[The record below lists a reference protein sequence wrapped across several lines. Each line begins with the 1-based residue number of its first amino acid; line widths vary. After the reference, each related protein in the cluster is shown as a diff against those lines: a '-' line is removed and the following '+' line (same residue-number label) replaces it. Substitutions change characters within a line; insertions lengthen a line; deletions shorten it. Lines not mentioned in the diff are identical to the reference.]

1 MFTSPATTA
10 TMSCSEW
17 NRPETVAAAL
27 ELGSGEEAAVGVS
40 PFSHPPL
47 PLRQTLNQVQQQ
59 WFTLEAVANA
69 ATVAGISDNS
79 KSSSGNGSGSKP
91 STAVTGC
98 ENGKLPT
105 ACPDC

>member
-1 MFTSPATTA
+1 MFTTPATTA

-17 NRPETVAAAL
+17 IRAEVVVAVL

-47 PLRQTLNQVQQQ
+47 PLHQTLSQLQQQ
-59 WFTLEAVANA
+59 WFTLEAAANA
-69 ATVAGISDNS
+69 ATVAGISDIS

-91 STAVTGC
+91 SIAVTGC